1 VPLNRVY
8 TVLTQASTG
17 PPRRGESNEMEHIV
31 ASGACLIIV
40 SPQAWQARAHDFPF
54 PSAASLTLLS
64 SHSGWPEQAGA
75 DFLILLGV
83 ESHIVQRW
91 AANLATT
98 LTLAVRI
105 AEQGTL

>member
-1 VPLNRVY
+1 MSAFDPKR
-8 TVLTQASTG
+8 TFRQF
-17 PPRRGESNEMEHIV
+17 
-31 ASGACLIIV
+31 GAHYG
-40 SPQAWQARAHDFPF
+40 SD
-54 PSAASLTLLS
+54 
-64 SHSGWPEQAGA
+64 WPEQAGA

-83 ESHIVQRW
+83 ELHIVQRW

>member
-1 VPLNRVY
+1 MLYAGLRRSRHELWRPQLLSPTWLN
-8 TVLTQASTG
+8 
-17 PPRRGESNEMEHIV
+17 N
-31 ASGACLIIV
+31 
-40 SPQAWQARAHDFPF
+40 FPF